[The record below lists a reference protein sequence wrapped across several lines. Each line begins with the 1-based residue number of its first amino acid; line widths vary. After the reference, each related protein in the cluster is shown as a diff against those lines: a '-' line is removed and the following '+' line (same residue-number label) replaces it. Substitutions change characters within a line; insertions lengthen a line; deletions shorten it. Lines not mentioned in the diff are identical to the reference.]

1 MSTVYSVG
9 YTQYLA
15 NQKVAAGKWGARM
28 RLYFDEYEAVALA
41 AASTIYMFIPAK
53 GQKYAGFGQLAV
65 DKLGAAAQRA
75 SVGVGI
81 TAAGV
86 AAVPAAFLAL
96 SDTHTAA
103 DKFDLD
109 AGAAAIDYLGYEFDG
124 ETAVTVTTDDTGG
137 TNTHT
142 GTIKLAMWTFF
153 V

>member
-9 YTQYLA
+9 YTKY
-15 NQKVAAGKWGARM
+15 VAIRKTDPGEWGGRM
-28 RLYFDEYEAVALA
+28 RLCYDEYEAVALA
-41 AASTIYMFIPAK
+41 AASTIYMFIPDA
-53 GQKYAGFGQLAV
+53 GERYAGFGQFAF

-103 DKFDLD
+103 DMAPLD
-109 AGAAAIDYLGYEFDG
+109 AGAAAITYLGYEFDG

-137 TNTHT
+137 ANTHT
-142 GTIKLAMWTFF
+142 GTIKLAMMMFGI
-153 V
+153 